1 MMKLFVDR
9 NEEMNTL
16 EQEFQRKESAMVIL
30 YGRRRVGKTTLI
42 SEFIQDK
49 NALYYLVTE
58 EQETQNRNNFKNM
71 VADFIG
77 SSLLKNASVENWDIL
92 FQELVSFPSSEK
104 KVIVIDEFQYLGKS
118 NAAFPSIF
126 LNILDTIL
134 KDAGVMVILC
144 GSLVSMMETQTLNY
158 TSPLYGRRTA
168 QIRLEQI
175 PFQYYD
181 QFYPDKSYKEL
192 VEYYS
197 VTGGVPKYIELF
209 QEYDD
214 IYQAIQKNILNRS
227 SFLYDEPNFLL
238 QREVT
243 EIGSYFSL
251 IKTIAAGNQKMSKIA
266 ASLECK
272 QTGLTKYLKTLIG
285 LDILEREV
293 PVTEENPERSKRGL
307 YKIKDNFISFWFRF
321 LYPNLSYLESGH
333 TDLVL
338 SKIHQHLVDR
348 QISYVYEDICREK
361 MWQLNHS
368 QNWPFYFSKVGR
380 WWDNENNEIDIV
392 ALDPDDN
399 NLILGECK
407 YWNQT
412 VGLNVL
418 TALEQKA
425 KFVDWHKHNR
435 KVWYVL
441 FSINGFTEDLKEL
454 AKTREDLR
462 LLR

>member
-30 YGRRRVGKTTLI
+30 YGRRRVWKTTLI

-58 EQETQNRNNFKNM
+58 EQETQNWNNFKNM

-77 SSLLKNASVENWDIL
+77 SSLLKNASVKNWDIL

-126 LNILDTIL
+126 QKILDTIL

-168 QIRLEQI
+168 QIRLEPI
-175 PFQYYD
+175 LFQYYH

-214 IYQAIQKNILNRS
+214 IYQAIQKNILNLS

-272 QTGLTKYLKTLIG
+272 QTGLTKYLKS
-285 LDILEREV
+285 LDRFRY
-293 PVTEENPERSKRGL
+293 PGTRSSGYRG
-307 YKIKDNFISFWFRF
+307 KSWK
-321 LYPNLSYLESGH
+321 
-333 TDLVL
+333 
-338 SKIHQHLVDR
+338 K
-348 QISYVYEDICREK
+348 
-361 MWQLNHS
+361 
-368 QNWPFYFSKVGR
+368 
-380 WWDNENNEIDIV
+380 
-392 ALDPDDN
+392 
-399 NLILGECK
+399 
-407 YWNQT
+407 
-412 VGLNVL
+412 
-418 TALEQKA
+418 
-425 KFVDWHKHNR
+425 
-435 KVWYVL
+435 
-441 FSINGFTEDLKEL
+441 
-454 AKTREDLR
+454 
-462 LLR
+462 

>member
-126 LNILDTIL
+126 QKIWDTIL

-214 IYQAIQKNILNRS
+214 IYQA
-227 SFLYDEPNFLL
+227 
-238 QREVT
+238 
-243 EIGSYFSL
+243 
-251 IKTIAAGNQKMSKIA
+251 
-266 ASLECK
+266 
-272 QTGLTKYLKTLIG
+272 
-285 LDILEREV
+285 
-293 PVTEENPERSKRGL
+293 SKRT
-307 YKIKDNFISFWFRF
+307 F
-321 LYPNLSYLESGH
+321 
-333 TDLVL
+333 
-338 SKIHQHLVDR
+338 
-348 QISYVYEDICREK
+348 
-361 MWQLNHS
+361 
-368 QNWPFYFSKVGR
+368 
-380 WWDNENNEIDIV
+380 
-392 ALDPDDN
+392 
-399 NLILGECK
+399 
-407 YWNQT
+407 
-412 VGLNVL
+412 
-418 TALEQKA
+418 
-425 KFVDWHKHNR
+425 
-435 KVWYVL
+435 
-441 FSINGFTEDLKEL
+441 
-454 AKTREDLR
+454 
-462 LLR
+462 